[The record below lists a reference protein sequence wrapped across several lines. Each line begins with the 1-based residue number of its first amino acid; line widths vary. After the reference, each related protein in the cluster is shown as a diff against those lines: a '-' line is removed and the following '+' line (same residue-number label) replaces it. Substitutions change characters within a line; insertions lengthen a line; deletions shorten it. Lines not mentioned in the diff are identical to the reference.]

1 MSTLYIVIGVAVL
14 LLIALLVVY
23 LVQQKKKKK
32 AAALAEGGEP
42 AGPGGDEISTLV
54 KEAEGRLAA
63 AKLEQGARVAN
74 LPVYV
79 LMGESGTAKTSVMMN
94 SGLEAELLAGQVYQ
108 NNAVVPTRAA
118 NFWFARRSVFV
129 EAGGALPGDSGKWH
143 RLIRKLAPRGSVVG
157 KGEQAPRA
165 AVVCYDCENFTRQ
178 GALEAA
184 VAAARNLRARL
195 GEISQTLGIN
205 LPVYVLFTKMDRLP
219 FFTEFVRNLS
229 NEEASQV
236 VGATL
241 PMTKARGEGVYADEE
256 SARLGG
262 HFEWLFRSLANAR
275 PEFLSRE
282 TDASKL
288 PACYEFPREFRK
300 LRQTAVQFLVDLCRP
315 SQLSTGPFLRG
326 FYFTGVRPVIINE
339 AAPVAPSA
347 QEQTPGG
354 YGSASGATGIF
365 SVGARASQPQYAAA
379 APVAGSRKVPQWVF
393 LGQFFNHV
401 LLADRAAMGA
411 SGSSTKT
418 SFARRLLLI
427 AAAVLC
433 FVFITGF
440 TVSFFKN
447 RGLETQVR
455 DAARGI
461 SSTESVGGDLASVD
475 SLRKLDTLRQA
486 LGRLVQY
493 RRDGAPWSYRWLLYV
508 GNDLYPEA
516 RRVYFE
522 RFKQL
527 LFGQT
532 QAGMLAFLQN
542 LPVTPGPDYA
552 PTYDA
557 LKAYLITT
565 SFHEKSTAGFLTPG
579 PDEVVAE
586 CARRGSRSPATGP
599 EAVRFLRRRVE
610 GR

>member
-1 MSTLYIVIGVAVL
+1 MSTLYIVIAVAVV
-14 LLIALLVVY
+14 LLIALVVVY
-23 LVQQKKKKK
+23 LLQQKKKKK
-32 AAALAEGGEP
+32 AAAAAAEGGEP
-42 AGPGGDEISTLV
+42 VGPGGDEIATLV
-54 KEAEGRLAA
+54 KEAEARLAA

-74 LPVYV
+74 LPVYL
-79 LMGESGTAKTSVMMN
+79 LMGESGSTKTSIMTN

-129 EAGGALPGDSGKWH
+129 EAGGNLPGDSGKWH

-157 KGEQAPRA
+157 KGEQAGRA
-165 AVVCYDCENFTRQ
+165 AIVCYDCENFTRQ

-229 NEEASQV
+229 NEEAVQV

-241 PMTKARGEGVYADEE
+241 PMTRSRGEGVYADEE

-339 AAPVAPSA
+339 AAPSSCVGAAGAGTGRLRLGLRRHRYLQRGRARRGAVAVCRSGPGCGLAESA
-347 QEQTPGG
+347 PVGLPEPLLQQRIAGRPCGHGRQRIQHQNQLRAASAADCGRGAVLHPHHRFHRFVLQEPRP
-354 YGSASGATGIF
+354 GSA
-365 SVGARASQPQYAAA
+365 GARCGPRNFIHRIGGRRPGLGGFAAQTRHPA
-379 APVAGSRKVPQWVF
+379 AGSRAAGRVSPRWRA
-393 LGQFFNHV
+393 LELSLAALRGQRP
-401 LLADRAAMGA
+401 L
-411 SGSSTKT
+411 
-418 SFARRLLLI
+418 
-427 AAAVLC
+427 
-433 FVFITGF
+433 
-440 TVSFFKN
+440 
-447 RGLETQVR
+447 
-455 DAARGI
+455 
-461 SSTESVGGDLASVD
+461 
-475 SLRKLDTLRQA
+475 
-486 LGRLVQY
+486 
-493 RRDGAPWSYRWLLYV
+493 
-508 GNDLYPEA
+508 
-516 RRVYFE
+516 
-522 RFKQL
+522 
-527 LFGQT
+527 
-532 QAGMLAFLQN
+532 
-542 LPVTPGPDYA
+542 
-552 PTYDA
+552 
-557 LKAYLITT
+557 
-565 SFHEKSTAGFLTPG
+565 
-579 PDEVVAE
+579 
-586 CARRGSRSPATGP
+586 SRSPARLFRALQT
-599 EAVRFLRRRVE
+599 ASLRPDA
-610 GR
+610 GRNAGLPAKPSGDARDPTTRPPTTR